1 MLTSAPL
8 TDLEEMASFISNRF
22 LFIGLKSLDLRVSHN
37 VEQRCIYSVLYIFRI
52 TYHKL
57 LFHRDYK

>member
-22 LFIGLKSLDLRVSHN
+22 LFIGLKSLDLH